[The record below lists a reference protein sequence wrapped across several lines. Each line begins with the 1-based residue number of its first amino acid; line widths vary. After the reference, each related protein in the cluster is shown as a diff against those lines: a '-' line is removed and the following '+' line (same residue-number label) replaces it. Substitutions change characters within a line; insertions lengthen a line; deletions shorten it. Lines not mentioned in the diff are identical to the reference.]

1 MSDAYAYWKAK
12 VRGEDAT
19 AFILPTMYSGTYED
33 PQPGAYKVRLA
44 KGGPKVPMRIWLT
57 KDGAATAVWSE
68 GCGLTGTIDGTP
80 LPAKAIAE
88 RWIWAEAVS
97 KADLDHYNAHK
108 LWPGE
113 IGHNSGDLTLAE
125 KIKDAIENAPK
136 GNPTDKKSADV
147 ASNYRDKLNALA
159 KEADDERDAKVRP
172 HLEAQRAI
180 NAEYKPLIDS
190 AKKAADALRD
200 GLTIWM
206 REQEAK
212 AKAKAIADAARKAAE
227 EAAKAHGMEDVP
239 LPLPE
244 PPKVQAGGQRG
255 RKAGLRTVTRH
266 EVDNY
271 DAVLEY
277 LKDKP
282 EFREMVAT
290 YAAKLMRAGE
300 NVTGMAVITERVAA

>member
-12 VRGEDAT
+12 VRGENAE
-19 AFILPTMYSGTYED
+19 ALILPTMYSGTYED
-33 PQPGAYKVRLA
+33 PQPGAYKVRLT
-44 KGGPKVPMRIWLT
+44 KGGPKVPMRVWLT
-57 KDGAATAVWSE
+57 KDGAATATWSD
-68 GCGLTGTIDGTP
+68 GCELVGTIDGKTV
-80 LPAKAIAE
+80 AAQAIAD
-88 RWIWAEAVS
+88 RWLWAEAVS
-97 KADLDHYNAHK
+97 RADLDHYNAHK

-125 KIKDAIENAPK
+125 KITDAIENAPK
-136 GNPTDKKSADV
+136 GNPTDKKSADI

-159 KEADDERDAKVRP
+159 KEADDERDARVRP

-180 NAEYKPLIDS
+180 NGEYKPLIDS

-206 REQEAK
+206 RAEE

-255 RKAGLRTVTRH
+255 RKAGLRTITKFEAHDVA
-266 EVDNY
+266 
-271 DAVLEY
+271 AVMEA
-277 LKDKP
+277 LKDNA
-282 EFREMVAT
+282 ELQ
-290 YAAKLMRAGE
+290 AAAVEIARKLMKAGA
-300 NVTGMAVITERVAA
+300 NIPGMQVSVERVAA

>member
-12 VRGEDAT
+12 VRGEDA
-19 AFILPTMYSGTYED
+19 AAYILPTMYTGTYED
-33 PQPGAYKVRLA
+33 PQPSAYKVRLA
-44 KGGPKVPMRIWLT
+44 KGGPKLPMRVWLM
-57 KDGAATAVWSE
+57 KDGAATAAWSD
-68 GCGLTGTIDGTP
+68 GCELVGTIDGKP
-80 LPAKAIAE
+80 VDAKAIAE
-88 RWIWAEAVS
+88 RWLWAEAVS
-97 KADLDHYNAHK
+97 KDDLTHYIHHK

-136 GNPTDKKSADV
+136 AAPTDKKSADV

-159 KEADDERDAKVRP
+159 KEADDERDSKVRP

-200 GLTIWM
+200 GLTVWM
-206 REQEAK
+206 REQERK
-212 AKAKAIADAARKAAE
+212 QQAIAEAARKAAE
-227 EAAKAHGMEDVP
+227 EAAKAQGTEDVP

-255 RKAGLRTVTRH
+255 RKAGLRTLTKYEAH
-266 EVDNY
+266 DIA
-271 DAVLEY
+271 AVMEA
-277 LKDKP
+277 LKDNA
-282 EFREMVAT
+282 ELQ
-290 YAAKLMRAGE
+290 AAAVEIARKMMKAGA
-300 NVTGMAVITERVAA
+300 NIPGMQVVVERHAA

>member
-12 VRGEDAT
+12 VRGEDAS
-19 AFILPTMYSGTYED
+19 AYILPTMYSGTYED

-68 GCGLTGTIDGTP
+68 GCELTGTIDGTP
-80 LPAKAIAE
+80 MPAKAIAE

-97 KADLDHYNAHK
+97 KADLDHYNTHK

-136 GNPTDKKSADV
+136 GNPTDKKSADI

-200 GLTIWM
+200 GLTVWM
-206 REQEAK
+206 REQE

-255 RKAGLRTVTRH
+255 RKAGLRTVTKYECH
-266 EVDNY
+266 DIA
-271 DAVLEY
+271 AVMEA
-277 LKDKP
+277 LKDNA
-282 EFREMVAT
+282 ELQ
-290 YAAKLMRAGE
+290 AAAVEIARKLMKAGA
-300 NVTGMAVITERVAA
+300 NIPGMQVVVERHAA